1 MTDLPL
7 VSVVI
12 PTHNR
17 PDFLK
22 KTIQSILTQ
31 TYPHLEVIVISNG
44 LSKLNQ
50 EATKSFKDLRITYR
64 EQENSGGPSSPRN
77 HGIRLAKGDYIAFCD
92 DDDLWMPDKIEKQ
105 VNILSNNPEIGLC
118 YTNMVRFDDQTE
130 WIGPHDNGKADFG
143 SLLYVN
149 TIPVSSII
157 IRKSALDRYGTFT
170 ESSIVGFSEDYD
182 FVIRHSYY
190 TTLYHLDEF
199 LLKYWSGNQRTTATD
214 ENFSVS
220 HSLKYLKGVLGCY
233 YLNFKAKRI
242 PYKKMIV
249 ITIHQVKLVG
259 KIIAY
264 NLLKKIRALIFQPH
278 L

>member
-1 MTDLPL
+1 MTSLPL
-7 VSVVI
+7 ISVII

-22 KTIQSILTQ
+22 KTIQSILNQ
-31 TYPHLEVIVISNG
+31 TYSHLEIIVISNG

-50 EATKSFKDLRITYR
+50 AAAKSFGDSRISYG

-92 DDDLWMPDKIEKQ
+92 DDDLWMPDKLVKQ
-105 VNILSNNPEIGLC
+105 VDVFSKNPEVNLC
-118 YTNMVRFDDQTE
+118 YTNMIRFDEQAE
-130 WIGPHDNGKADFG
+130 WISPQDNGKADFD

-157 IRKSALDRYGTFT
+157 VKRSSLDKYGAFT

-190 TTLYHLDEF
+190 AKPYHLDAF
-199 LLKYWSGNQRTTATD
+199 LVKYWSGNQRTTATD
-214 ENFSVS
+214 NNFSVS
-220 HSLKYLKGVLGCY
+220 HYLKYLKGVLGCY
-233 YLNFKAKRI
+233 YLNFTEKRI
-242 PYKKMIV
+242 KTKRMIV
-249 ITIHQVKLVG
+249 ITMHQLKLIG

-264 NLLKKIRALIFQPH
+264 NLLKKIRILR
-278 L
+278 